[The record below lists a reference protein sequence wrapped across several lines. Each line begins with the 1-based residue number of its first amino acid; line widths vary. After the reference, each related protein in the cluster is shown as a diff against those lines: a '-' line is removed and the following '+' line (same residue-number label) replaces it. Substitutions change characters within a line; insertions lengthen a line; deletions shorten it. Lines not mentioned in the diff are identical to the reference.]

1 MNFVSICFYMNENI
15 SFAQLHGDYQLWN
28 KELRFYHEELTILQK
43 HLDGQIARN
52 TSLQLSDEASLF
64 QNQFARMGDLLAIL
78 LHDLKYALASM
89 SIIAKNGMS
98 VELSSFSVR
107 DHWQLGQKI
116 TGFKND
122 FETLKHKYKMFQL
135 KLY

>member
-1 MNFVSICFYMNENI
+1 MNENI

-28 KELRFYHEELTILQK
+28 KELRFYHEELTILQN

-78 LHDLKYALASM
+78 LLDLKYAMASM
-89 SIIAKNGMS
+89 SIIAKTGIS
-98 VELSSFSVR
+98 VDLSSFSIR
-107 DHWQLGQKI
+107 DHWQMGQKI
-116 TGFKND
+116 TDFKKD
-122 FETLKHKYKMFQL
+122 FESFKHKYKMFQL